1 MIEERKEYWVRL
13 FIKKCTSLNDS
24 QEHID
29 RYFKWCEQ
37 TYNVSESYL
46 NELKKRYTVDEY
58 INRFIPIVDKY
69 FTIENIKEIIK
80 FYSTDTGKKMIDYN
94 FLKDFGQASS
104 SIGMQIEQDFAM
116 GNNKD
121 NI

>member
-1 MIEERKEYWVRL
+1 MIEERKKYWIDL

-24 QEHID
+24 QEQLDH
-29 RYFKWCEQ
+29 YFEWCEQ

-46 NELKKRYTVDEY
+46 NELKKKYTVDEY

-80 FYSTDTGKKMIDYN
+80 FYSTDIGKKMIDYN

-121 NI
+121 NG